1 MNAEKIF
8 LQVVSYLRKYAKQ
21 NNFKK
26 AILGLSG
33 GIDSAVVACL
43 AKEAFG
49 PENVLALFMPSK
61 FTASHNFE
69 DSKKLAEFLNID
81 YEIIPIHNLFDSYLR
96 ELKILDK
103 KEISRAEEN
112 LQSRIRSNILMAYS
126 NKFNYL
132 VLSTGNKSEIM
143 TGYFTLYGD
152 ATGALAPLGDI
163 YKMQVYE
170 LAEYIN
176 KRNKKEIIP
185 KKIFEKK
192 PSAELKHNQTDQDTL
207 PAYPLLDKIL
217 GLYLDKNKSEKQII
231 KAGFDSKTVK
241 KVIQMV
247 KDSEFKRT
255 QIPKAIPLEF

>member
-1 MNAEKIF
+1 MDSEKTF
-8 LQVVSYLRKYAKQ
+8 LQIVSYLKKYAKQ
-21 NNFKK
+21 HKFQK

-33 GIDSAVVACL
+33 GIDSAVCACI

-49 PENVLALFMPSK
+49 QENVLALFMPSK

-69 DSKKLAEFLNID
+69 DSKILARNLGIG

-103 KEISRAEEN
+103 KEISKAEEN

-126 NKFNYL
+126 NKSNYL
-132 VLSTGNKSEIM
+132 VLATGNKSEIM
-143 TGYFTLYGD
+143 AGYFTLYGD
-152 ATGALAPLGDI
+152 ATGALAPIGNL

-170 LAEYIN
+170 LAKYIN

-185 KKIFEKK
+185 KRIFDKK

-207 PAYPLLDKIL
+207 PEYPILDKIL
-217 GLYLDKNKSEKQII
+217 DLYLDKKKSEKEII
-231 KAGFDSKTVK
+231 KAGFDPKTVK
-241 KVIQMV
+241 KIISLI
-247 KDSEFKRT
+247 KNSEFKRT
-255 QIPKAIPLEF
+255 QIPKAIPLNF

>member
-1 MNAEKIF
+1 MNSAKVLKQI
-8 LQVVSYLRKYAKQ
+8 VSYLKEYAKQ
-21 NNFKK
+21 YKFKK

-49 PENVLALFMPSK
+49 SRNVLALFIPSK
-61 FTASHNFE
+61 FTAKHNFE
-69 DSKKLAEFLNID
+69 DSKKLAENLGINYD
-81 YEIIPIHNLFDSYLR
+81 IIPIQALFDCYLK

-103 KEISRAEEN
+103 KNISNAEEN

-132 VLSTGNKSEIM
+132 VLATGNKSEIM

-152 ATGALAPLGDI
+152 ASGALAPLGSI

-170 LAEYIN
+170 LADYVN
-176 KRNKKEIIP
+176 KKYKKEIIP
-185 KKIFEKK
+185 RRIFEKK

-207 PAYPLLDKIL
+207 PEYLILDKIL
-217 GLYLDKNKSEKQII
+217 ELYLDKRKSEKQII
-231 KAGFDSKTVK
+231 AAGFAAATVK
-241 KVIQMV
+241 KVIRRV
-247 KDSEFKRT
+247 KNSEFKRT
-255 QIPKAIPLEF
+255 QIPKAIPLNS